1 MFGRIGVVALALM
14 LGGCADGDDDSDAAL
29 PVEPGATSSGKAASD
44 SSFDKDAARALAKSA
59 LFVIGDFPAGWGATP
74 ADPDTEDGEELQK
87 QLSECLDAPS
97 NLFGEGADGV
107 SEDSSDFN
115 SPDEATTVSS
125 SVSVAAPGRMR
136 QFFDVMK
143 GENVSGC
150 LSEAMNAAV
159 QAELKKS
166 KDETTKDMTFEK
178 PKVGQL
184 SFPTLGDETVPLRVS
199 MTASYA
205 AFSFDF
211 YLDLIYIR
219 SGDNGVSVTF
229 EGTDR
234 PVSIETEQQ
243 YAEIAAERLA
253 GLPGSTPSTASA
265 APSP

>member
-1 MFGRIGVVALALM
+1 MFECLSNLIRPCWHYFLTYRQLPLGRVVASAAQHKETAMFWRVGAVALALM
-14 LGGCADGDDDSDAAL
+14 LGGCADGEDDSGGAS
-29 PVEPGATSSGKAASD
+29 PVEPGATSSSKAASD

-74 ADPDTEDGEELQK
+74 ADPDTSEGEELQK

-97 NLFGEGADGV
+97 NLFGKGSDGV

-115 SPDEATTVSS
+115 SPDENTTVSS

-166 KDETTKDMTFEK
+166 TRWRSSIAVSLPENGGR
-178 PKVGQL
+178 VRAG
-184 SFPTLGDETVPLRVS
+184 GWLR
-199 MTASYA
+199 
-205 AFSFDF
+205 
-211 YLDLIYIR
+211 
-219 SGDNGVSVTF
+219 
-229 EGTDR
+229 
-234 PVSIETEQQ
+234 
-243 YAEIAAERLA
+243 
-253 GLPGSTPSTASA
+253 PGSGMV
-265 APSP
+265 